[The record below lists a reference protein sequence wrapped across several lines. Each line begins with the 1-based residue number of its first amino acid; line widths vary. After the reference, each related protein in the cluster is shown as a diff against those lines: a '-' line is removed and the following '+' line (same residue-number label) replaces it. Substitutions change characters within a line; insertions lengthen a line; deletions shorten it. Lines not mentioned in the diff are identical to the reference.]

1 MARYETGYDF
11 YRDLACNYGREQA
24 ALIAGD
30 YILMQVGTSDPEE
43 HQFCLELIQAVNGA
57 EERKGA

>member
-11 YRDLACNYGREQA
+11 YRDLASNYGREQA

-30 YILMQVGTSDPEE
+30 YVLMQTGTADPEE
-43 HQFCLELIQAVNGA
+43 WKFCLELISAVNSVDA
-57 EERKGA
+57 RKGA